1 MDTETGGQDSAITSN
16 NEESNTAKDVSMV
29 DVSKANGE
37 GFAPTNNEAGEEAQV
52 QAQAQAQAQAQ
63 QQYYP
68 PPPPP
73 PQQQQRG
80 GLLPSQQPLPQELA
94 VMQQLEQLSLSS
106 AALGYNSNPSTPTVQ
121 QRNLYM

>member
-1 MDTETGGQDSAITSN
+1 MMDTETGGQDSAITSN

-63 QQYYP
+63 P
-68 PPPPP
+68 PHNNN
-73 PQQQQRG
+73 
-80 GLLPSQQPLPQELA
+80 LNNNNNN
-94 VMQQLEQLSLSS
+94 
-106 AALGYNSNPSTPTVQ
+106 NSKNPHNQ
-121 QRNLYM
+121 